1 MSMNVPEIEK
11 ILLEKEKELDSYIRD
26 ERGVVRICAK
36 AIKEVHKGNLQEAKE
51 LAARAKSGMEALPRI
66 GNRRRMVEQEYTE
79 AVAFIAVAEGG
90 EIPSNNELGVEGEPY
105 LLGLLDCIG
114 EIKRLVV
121 EQLREGK
128 PEKAEYYFQRMEAI
142 YDAIGHLHFSGALV
156 PDLRHK
162 QDVCR
167 SLLEDARGKL
177 IK

>member
-1 MSMNVPEIEK
+1 MNVPEMEK
-11 ILLEKEKELDSYIRD
+11 VLLEKEKELDSYIRD

-36 AIKEVHKGNLQEAKE
+36 AIKEVHNGDLAEAKE
-51 LAARAKSGMEALPRI
+51 LAARAKSGMEALPKI

-90 EIPSNNELGVEGEPY
+90 EIPSNHELGVEPEPY

-121 EQLREGK
+121 EQLRGGNR
-128 PEKAEYYFQRMEAI
+128 EKAEHYFMRMESI
-142 YDAIGHLHFSGALV
+142 YDEIGHLHFSGALI

>member
-1 MSMNVPEIEK
+1 M
-11 ILLEKEKELDSYIRD
+11 
-26 ERGVVRICAK
+26 CAK
-36 AIKEVHKGNLQEAKE
+36 AIKEVHNGNLQEAKE

-79 AVAFIAVAEGG
+79 AVALIAVAEEG
-90 EIPSNNELGVEGEPY
+90 EIPSNNEIGVEGEPY

-128 PEKAEYYFQRMEAI
+128 RDKAEYYFQKMDAI
-142 YDAIGHLHFSGALV
+142 YDAIGHLHFSGALI

-167 SLLEDARGKL
+167 ALLEDARGKL